1 MYTIKTKEMDKTIHT
16 LNRQKDIEKSTK
28 KAEIK
33 NIKVVHSTQGN
44 NNDSSNYLDGSK
56 SAIDKITNTEKRT
69 VAYSSYYAKKYYKN
83 KINFLKN
90 IKMKEKIKEQ
100 DKTAPL
106 HLKNSIK
113 NKKKSTHI
121 STKLTNSTSQ
131 QIKNSYSSSM
141 KYLSIRNKQK
151 KMMSAAKKASTITK
165 KAISKI
171 DGVSKVTFKIMS
183 KAISSINNLLSIGG
197 ALILIIVLILFI
209 SIFASLSSDSSI
221 DTSTLP
227 LSSEVIAHTET
238 IRKYAVENN
247 IEEYVPLIQAIMMQ
261 ESKGLGNDPMQASV
275 CEYNTKYPRKP
286 NGIQDSDY
294 SIKIGIKYFS
304 DCLKK
309 SKAKDEL
316 DMQKIYL
323 ALQGYNYGKEYIAW
337 AVTNFNG
344 YTRANAKV
352 YSDEK
357 KAELNVTTYGDPHY
371 VSNVLRYYKLGG
383 NGQIVEVALSQLGNI
398 GGKPYWS
405 WWGYSSRVEWCAIFV
420 SYV

>member
-1 MYTIKTKEMDKTIHT
+1 
-16 LNRQKDIEKSTK
+16 
-28 KAEIK
+28 
-33 NIKVVHSTQGN
+33 
-44 NNDSSNYLDGSK
+44 
-56 SAIDKITNTEKRT
+56 
-69 VAYSSYYAKKYYKN
+69 
-83 KINFLKN
+83 
-90 IKMKEKIKEQ
+90 
-100 DKTAPL
+100 
-106 HLKNSIK
+106 
-113 NKKKSTHI
+113 
-121 STKLTNSTSQ
+121 
-131 QIKNSYSSSM
+131 
-141 KYLSIRNKQK
+141 
-151 KMMSAAKKASTITK
+151 MMSAAKKASTFTK
-165 KAISKI
+165 KEISKI

-197 ALILIIVLILFI
+197 ALILIVVLILFI

-261 ESKGLGNDPMQASV
+261 ESKGLGDDPMQASV

-294 SIKIGIKYFS
+294 SIKVGIKYFS

-405 WWGYSSRVEWCAIFV
+405 SWGYSSRVEWCAIFV
-420 SYV
+420 SWCADQSNLIQEGLIPKFENCVVGSNWFKNNNRWLTEGSTPKTGDIIFFDWEQDGISDHVGIVEKVENNVIYTIEGNSSDQCKQNTYTINSYVIYGYGVTT